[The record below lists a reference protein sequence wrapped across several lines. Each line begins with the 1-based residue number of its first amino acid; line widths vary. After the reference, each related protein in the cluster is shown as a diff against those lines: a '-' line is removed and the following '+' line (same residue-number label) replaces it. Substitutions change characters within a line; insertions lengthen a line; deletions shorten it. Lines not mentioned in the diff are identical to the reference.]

1 MTTTTGSARPA
12 RAARKPKPEGQWKID
27 GTEPLNHA
35 EEIKQEEPA
44 FAVKQRVIDI
54 YSKQGFSS
62 IAPDDIAP
70 RFKWLGITPSVSR
83 IWAVN

>member
-54 YSKQGFSS
+54 YPSRVFLPLHRMTLPHALSGWAF
-62 IAPDDIAP
+62 
-70 RFKWLGITPSVSR
+70 TPSVSR